1 MELNIISFT
10 YLFLRLAPFFLVCFF
25 SLSSI
30 FNQDYK
36 GIVYLVG
43 LLFSC
48 FCVDSIGNLL
58 PISYIP
64 IENRPEICNAIK
76 LGGINDNTKLPLSQ
90 SIFGFTYAYLLWWI
104 IKNNF
109 TLQNLP
115 TLIFF
120 PVMIIFDIIWNV
132 NNTCYTFWQLTISLF
147 MSAFFGTFWAFI
159 IDSTNTPNLKYFSG
173 MKQEEVCSV
182 PSQQTFRCNVYKNGQ
197 LISSNIGGAPPPVA
211 KS

>member
-1 MELNIISFT
+1 MELTVISFT

-25 SLSSI
+25 TLSSI

-43 LLFSC
+43 LLFTC
-48 FCVDSIGNLL
+48 FSVMTIGNLL
-58 PISYIP
+58 PLTVIP
-64 IENRPEICNAIK
+64 LENRPEVCDAIT
-76 LGGINDNTKLPLSQ
+76 LSGFGNNSVLPLGQ
-90 SIFGFTYAYLLWWI
+90 SILGFTFAYLLWWI
-104 IKNNF
+104 IKNQF

-120 PVMIIFDIIWNV
+120 PLIIIFDFIWNI
-132 NNTCYTFWQLTISLF
+132 NNTCYTFWQLSVSLVL
-147 MSAFFGTFWAFI
+147 SAGFGTLWGYI

-173 MKQEEVCSV
+173 LKQEEVCSV

-197 LISSNIGGAPPPVA
+197 IISSNIGGKQVPT
-211 KS
+211 K